1 MDYKYKYIKYKTKYL
16 NAKKLL
22 GGNINRLKHLE
33 MRQKMLNADLNKI
46 TDSEKKKQMLQK
58 IKNINSEINFINLE
72 IIKQNNYTTMEN
84 HIKKNYNKTIDYLYD
99 GYEYNQFESSI
110 KNLKTKNIIPKIVI
124 IVGHGVVNQ
133 SLNEL
138 ITYQKHKIFQLY
150 DSFIRMKVDNIFTM
164 NFIESI
170 INYNKNNSITNQQDL
185 LKSIND
191 FKKDIPDLWTAYSEK
206 KSSWRVEHDSLYYLM
221 YSSET
226 KILNNDK
233 KLTMS
238 FTEPGD
244 GLFIIGTNSE
254 TNNDYYHFIKIPTH
268 HEKQKNLNTN
278 YQKPSNNFINLR
290 NIINL
295 FDIFDSSIYFI
306 PVSCQNIV
314 NQKAGWDTESP
325 EKKNPRNQFLIN
337 TDQEQISPLK
347 LPDIE
352 QISPLKLPDTEQISP
367 LKLPDTEQN
376 QDFSLISTA

>member
-22 GGNINRLKHLE
+22 GGNNNRLKLLK
-33 MRQKMLNADLNKI
+33 MREQMLNNDLSKI
-46 TDSEKKKQMLQK
+46 TDSKKKKQMLQK
-58 IKNINSEINFINLE
+58 IKNIKSEINSINLE
-72 IIKQNNYTTMEN
+72 FIKQNNFTAMEN
-84 HIKKNYNKTIDYLYD
+84 HISTYSNKTIDYLYD
-99 GYEYNQFESSI
+99 GYEYDQFERLI
-110 KNLKTKNIIPKIVI
+110 KNLKTKNIIPKIVF

-133 SLNEL
+133 ELNEL
-138 ITYQKHKIFQLY
+138 ITYEQHKIVELYKQL
-150 DSFIRMKVDNIFTM
+150 IEMKVDNVFIVK
-164 NFIESI
+164 FIESI
-170 INYNKNNSITNQQDL
+170 INYNKNKSITNQEDL

-191 FKKDIPDLWTAYSEK
+191 FKEDIPELWNAYSEK
-206 KSSWRVEHDSLYYLM
+206 QSFWRLEHDSFYYLM

-254 TNNDYYHFIKIPTH
+254 TNDDYYHFIKIPTH
-268 HEKQKNLNTN
+268 YEKQKNLNTN

-314 NQKAGWDTESP
+314 N
-325 EKKNPRNQFLIN
+325 EKPGDQWENEDDLYPRTPKNPFLIKTN
-337 TDQEQISPLK
+337 KLK
-347 LPDIE
+347 LSPFALDEEIPN
-352 QISPLKLPDTEQISP
+352 ISELELP
-367 LKLPDTEQN
+367 K
-376 QDFSLISTA
+376 

>member
-22 GGNINRLKHLE
+22 GGNISRLKHLQ
-33 MRQKMLNADLNKI
+33 MRKKMLNADLNKI
-46 TDSEKKKQMLQK
+46 TDSKKIKEMLQK
-58 IKNINSEINFINLE
+58 FKNINSEINSINLE
-72 IIKQNNYTTMEN
+72 FIKQNNFTTMKN
-84 HIKKNYNKTIDYLYD
+84 HISTYSNKTIDYLYD
-99 GYEYNQFESSI
+99 GYEYEQFERSI
-110 KNLKTKNIIPKIVI
+110 QNLQTKNIIPTIVF

-133 SLNEL
+133 ELNEL
-138 ITYQKHKIFQLY
+138 ITYEQHKIVELYKQL
-150 DSFIRMKVDNIFTM
+150 IEMKVDNVFIVK
-164 NFIESI
+164 FIESI
-170 INYNKNNSITNQQDL
+170 INYNKNKSITNQEDL
-185 LKSIND
+185 LESIND
-191 FKKDIPDLWTAYSEK
+191 FKKDIPDLWNAYSEQ
-206 KSSWRVEHDSLYYLM
+206 SSWRLEQDSFYYLM

-268 HEKQKNLNTN
+268 YEKQQNLNTN
-278 YQKPSNNFINLR
+278 YQKPSDNFINLR

-314 NQKAGWDTESP
+314 NEKSAGQWDDEDDLTIDP
-325 EKKNPRNQFLIN
+325 TTPKNSFLIDPN
-337 TDQEQISPLK
+337 KLNKQKLSPFELDKKTPSISELE
-347 LPDIE
+347 LP
-352 QISPLKLPDTEQISP
+352 K
-367 LKLPDTEQN
+367 
-376 QDFSLISTA
+376 